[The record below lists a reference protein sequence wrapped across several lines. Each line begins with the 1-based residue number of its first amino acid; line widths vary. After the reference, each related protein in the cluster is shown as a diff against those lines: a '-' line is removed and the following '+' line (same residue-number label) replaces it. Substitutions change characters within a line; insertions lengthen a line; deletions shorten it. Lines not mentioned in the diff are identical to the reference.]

1 MTGKNR
7 FNALQLLKIAVFL
20 LSCWYIWYHINSRIS
35 LLDDSEKLLE
45 RFRDRDAL
53 FRISIAVILMFLN
66 WTIEALKWKNLVNVL
81 CDFSFVKSLRSVFT
95 GITVSFYTPN
105 RIGEFA
111 GKVMHLEPEYRAK
124 GCLLSFIGSSSQL
137 LVTLQLGLIA
147 VLLNMGTWFGSWMI
161 NRDVFLALLS
171 LLVVLM
177 TFGWFRISWLSPLL
191 LRLKLNA
198 KMQSQMEVF
207 SEFHT
212 RQLLT
217 VYGFSLLRYVVFSLQ
232 QFLLLQAFGVN
243 IDLLNCLQLTA
254 ISFLLITIIP
264 SIALGELGIRG
275 GVNIAVFG
283 MMVNNTFGI
292 LAATFM
298 LWLIN
303 LAIPALFGA
312 VSMLYIKVKKE
323 A

>member
-1 MTGKNR
+1 MTRKNK
-7 FNALQLLKIAVFL
+7 FEWMQLLKIAVFL
-20 LSCWYIWYHINSRIS
+20 LSCWFIWFHINNRIS
-35 LLDDSEKLLE
+35 LLDDTEKLIEQLQHKDVIL
-45 RFRDRDAL
+45 RM
-53 FRISIAVILMFLN
+53 SIAVILMFFN
-66 WTIEALKWKNLVNVL
+66 WTLEALKWKSLVNVL
-81 CDFSFVKSLRSVFT
+81 CEFSFVKSLRSVFT

-124 GCLLSFIGSSSQL
+124 GCFLSFIGSSAQL

-147 VLLNMGTWFGSWMI
+147 VLLNMGTWFNSWI
-161 NRDVFLALLS
+161 LNKEIFLVLLAT
-171 LLVVLM
+171 LVVLM

-191 LRLKLNA
+191 MRLRLSE
-198 KMQSQMEVF
+198 KMKEQVAVF
-207 SEFHT
+207 SEFHLN
-212 RQLLT
+212 QLLA
-217 VYGFSLLRYVVFSLQ
+217 VYGYSLLRYLVFSFQ
-232 QFLLLQAFGVN
+232 QYLLMQAFGVN
-243 IDLLNCLQLTA
+243 LELVTCFQLTA

-264 SIALGELGIRG
+264 SIALGELGVRG

-283 MMVNNTFGI
+283 MLANNTFGI
-292 LAATFM
+292 LTATFM

-312 VSMLYIKVKKE
+312 ISLLYIKVKKE

>member
-35 LLDDSEKLLE
+35 LLDDTEKLLAQ
-45 RFRDRDAL
+45 FNDHDAL
-53 FRISIAVILMFLN
+53 LRISIAVILMFAN
-66 WTIEALKWKNLVNVL
+66 WIIEAVKWKYLVNLL
-81 CDFSFVKSLRSVFT
+81 CEFSLVRSLRSVLT

-124 GCLLSFIGSSSQL
+124 GCLLSFIGSSAQL

-147 VLLNMGTWFGSWMI
+147 VLLNMGTWFDSWMI
-161 NRDVFLALLS
+161 NKDVFLVLLS
-171 LLVVLM
+171 ALVLLM
-177 TFGWFRISWLSPLL
+177 TFGWFRISWLNPLL
-191 LRLKLNA
+191 SRLKLSTKIQTQVA
-198 KMQSQMEVF
+198 VF
-207 SEFHT
+207 AEFHT

-217 VYGFSLLRYVVFSLQ
+217 VYGFSFLRYLIFSFQ
-232 QFLLLQAFGVN
+232 QYLLLQAFGVN
-243 IDLLNCLQLTA
+243 IDLISSLQLTA

-283 MMVNNTFGI
+283 MLVNNTFGI

-312 VSMLYIKVKKE
+312 VSMLYIKVKRD